1 MMTDDLNELSFETA
15 YAELEAIIAQ
25 LDSGDL
31 PLEDSM
37 RLFERGRKLSEYC
50 QTLLDRAEL
59 RVSQL
64 LEGGRIESL
73 DR

>member
-1 MMTDDLNELSFETA
+1 MTELTDLSFETA

-31 PLEDSM
+31 PLEESVT
-37 RLFERGRKLSEYC
+37 LFERGRRLAQHC
-50 QTLLDRAEL
+50 QTLLDSAEL

-64 LEGGRIESL
+64 LDDGQVEAL
-73 DR
+73 

>member
-1 MMTDDLNELSFETA
+1 MTDDLNELSFETA

-31 PLEDSM
+31 PLEDSV

>member
-31 PLEDSM
+31 PLEDSV

>member
-1 MMTDDLNELSFETA
+1 MTDDLNELSFEAA

-31 PLEDSM
+31 PLEDSV

-73 DR
+73 HR

>member
-1 MMTDDLNELSFETA
+1 MTDDLNELSFETA